1 MDHLEENVPP
11 EILEENHAWALYT
24 LMKEFPR
31 FPLADL
37 KRILVENKSRF
48 PPSHRIISAEYQV
61 ALAEEQEKAPT
72 RGTIFHA
79 VAGLLEDVHSF
90 LGL

>member
-1 MDHLEENVPP
+1 MDHLEEEVPP
-11 EILEENHAWALYT
+11 EILEDYHACALYT

-31 FPLADL
+31 FPLNDL

-72 RGTIFHA
+72 RGTILHV
-79 VAGLLEDVHSF
+79 VAELFEDVQSF
-90 LGL
+90 LRL